1 MFGMRRSGRRR
12 GLTGVGGVCRKKIG
26 GRGMKEINTV
36 ECKTVKYKNGITTKL
51 PNKRITTF
59 EVEGGVAVEFRV
71 LDDSPTEPRS
81 LFKTIK
87 GKVAQTTIKLSD
99 EAAFVLMMQLA
110 ETFGV
115 GVCEKDRGKN
125 GRD

>member
-1 MFGMRRSGRRR
+1 
-12 GLTGVGGVCRKKIG
+12 
-26 GRGMKEINTV
+26 MKEIKTV
-36 ECKTVKYKNGITTKL
+36 DGKTVKYKNAITSKL
-51 PNKRITTF
+51 PNRRVTTI
-59 EVEGGVAVEFRV
+59 EEDGCVQLEFRV
-71 LDDSPTEPRS
+71 FDDSPTEPRS

-115 GVCEKDRGKN
+115 GVCEKEKV
-125 GRD
+125 